1 MRDYG
6 ELALYV
12 KALNYKSKED
22 LKKQILTM
30 LQNTTDRLEKNSL
43 ETALT
48 TLEQTSEE
56 ELKTIKENF

>member
-1 MRDYG
+1 MKDYG

-12 KALNYKSKED
+12 KALDFKTKNDLKQQLQTMLDTAED
-22 LKKQILTM
+22 LLS
-30 LQNTTDRLEKNSL
+30 KNSL

-48 TLEQTSEE
+48 TLENISEE